1 MSYTLQINGTVI
13 FLPFHFKF
21 ATKMSDSRTSE
32 YLGRT
37 LDDNKTLL
45 LSFVWVDS
53 IVNNF
58 CCLGCWKENLPLI
71 LLLLILYQSYLIGVR
86 FSILLNMPCLCVYVW
101 YLLFSCLFSDFFF
114 AKNSFFFTTCDA
126 YEKAMTFFIICTRL
140 LFVYLWSW
148 IENVNHASL
157 IENSETWYD
166 SNYSW

>member
-114 AKNSFFFTTCDA
+114 CKKFFFLYNLWCLWESNDI
-126 YEKAMTFFIICTRL
+126 FHHLHSFIVR
-140 LFVYLWSW
+140 VSMV
-148 IENVNHASL
+148 VNWKRQPRF
-157 IENSETWYD
+157 IDWKFRNMIWQ
-166 SNYSW
+166 